1 MLEAL
6 TGTGLAASAGL
17 NAYIPM
23 ATVALLARFTDLV
36 TLPAGWDWLA
46 SPWAIGILAVLLVVE
61 VVADK
66 VPAVDSVNDV
76 LQTAV
81 RPAAGGITFGAT
93 SVSETVSVQDPSTFF
108 TDNTWV
114 SVLVGVAVALV
125 VHATKAL
132 TRPFVNLST
141 MGLGAPVVSSLE
153 DGFSVG
159 LALVAIVL
167 PVLVLL
173 LLVVLALAAGWAW
186 RQRVRRRGAPAGA
199 AARGG

>member
-17 NAYIPM
+17 NAYVPM
-23 ATVALLARFTDLV
+23 LTVAVLARWTDLV

-46 SPWAIGILAVLLVVE
+46 SPWSIGILAVLLAVE

-76 LQTAV
+76 VQTAV

-93 SVSETVSVQDPSTFF
+93 SVSETVSVDDPSAFF
-108 TDNTWV
+108 ADHAWV
-114 SVLVGVAVALV
+114 PILVGIAVALL
-125 VHATKAL
+125 VHAAKAL
-132 TRPFVNLST
+132 TRPFLNLST
-141 MGLGAPVVSSLE
+141 MGLGAPVLSSVE

-159 LALVAIVL
+159 LAVVAIVL

-173 LLVVLALAAGWAW
+173 LLAVLALGLGWAW

-199 AARGG
+199 ASRGG

>member
-23 ATVALLARFTDLV
+23 LTVALLARFTDLV